1 MKIADRV
8 EVREMSL
15 RAAGIACVAAAVCV
29 FAAMPAMAQSGAA
42 QDQDQRSGVSH
53 PPSAPIT
60 ADSDDVA
67 PAPVKAKPSPM
78 VPMTNATT
86 PAKGQRDSG
95 EFGRGVWG
103 VCPVPRAGHGSGS
116 DSAKSSLAFDPDANI
131 VTEATAGRAERH
143 ELNGA
148 AAKNDPDAG
157 IVTQVMPPP
166 GEIGEG
172 TLVKA
177 KLRETLS
184 TESTRPGTR
193 FSAVVSEA
201 VLREGQVIIPAG
213 SVMDGRVTSV
223 HSGTRFNGGAAIH
236 LEPRAITLPDGSTY
250 VVRARVI
257 DTGDWDKTK
266 VDEEGTIEHRGSAK
280 KTAAVIG
287 LATGGG
293 AAAGAMMGGL
303 PGAVIGAGVGAG
315 AATVVWLKQDTQA
328 ELPKELELVF
338 SLTEPM
344 SVTPIGMLQGTMRA
358 AVREGRLRSAAE
370 EITNEQIENAAQVS
384 GVFACALE
392 LR

>member
-8 EVREMSL
+8 EGMSL

-29 FAAMPAMAQSGAA
+29 FAIPTMPAVAQSGAAQDSTAA

-67 PAPVKAKPSPM
+67 PARPAKPSPM
-78 VPMTNATT
+78 VPMTDTMAV
-86 PAKGQRDSG
+86 PAKGSVIPAGPG
-95 EFGRGVWG
+95 EVYGAY
-103 VCPVPRAGHGSGS
+103 VPYQAPGTAAAS

-131 VTEATAGRAERH
+131 VTEASAGRAQRR
-143 ELNGA
+143 ELGDA
-148 AAKNDPDAG
+148 ASKNDPDAG
-157 IVTQVMPPP
+157 IVTRVTPPP

-184 TESTRPGTR
+184 TQTTTPGTQ
-193 FSAVVSEA
+193 FSAVVSEP
-201 VLREGQVIIPAG
+201 VVREGQVIIPAG
-213 SVMDGRVTSV
+213 SVLDGRVTSV
-223 HSGTRFNGGAAIH
+223 YSGTRFNGGAAIH
-236 LEPRAITLPDGSTY
+236 LEPRTITLPDGSAY
-250 VVRARVI
+250 VLRARVI

-280 KTAAVIG
+280 KTAATFG
-287 LATGGG
+287 LAAGGG

-328 ELPKELELVF
+328 ELPKDLGLVF

-344 SVTPIGMLQGTMRA
+344 SVTPMGVADRA
-358 AVREGRLRSAAE
+358 AAAGA
-370 EITNEQIENAAQVS
+370 NS
-384 GVFACALE
+384 GGE
-392 LR
+392 